1 MAAVRGSIVL
11 QVAES
16 RLSYEPDAMVKRG
29 KQSRAEGRESG
40 RERAESLNHANQNGK
55 APNAVKAVR
64 LVPDALGEACLRT
77 VALAWFDGEVMLTV
91 LVTER

>member
-40 RERAESLNHANQNGK
+40 RGRAETLNYANQHGQVLS
-55 APNAVKAVR
+55 AAQAAR
-64 LVPDALGEACLRT
+64 RAPDALEEACLRT
-77 VALAWFDGEVMLTV
+77 VALAWFDGAVLLTV